1 MEEIQP
7 ESDRKSKTEEEAKE
21 KLAIDNDRHSSG
33 SSNGEV
39 RFKLDVYA
47 PEFVPKSRFQM
58 PISTYYYPSFPYL
71 GDMAGSNW
79 FFVGEQE
86 PAAAAAAAAYFIPT
100 PNPNFSIPNLFP
112 KNVLTHD
119 LRLKIIKQVEYMFSD
134 MSLIANES
142 LSKQISKDP
151 QGYVPISFIASTK
164 KIKSLITNNYL
175 LAKALRSSSKLV
187 VSDDGKKVKRKHP
200 FTDKDR
206 EEVRSRTVVVENLP
220 EDHSHQNIDKIF
232 NVVGSV
238 KNIRICH
245 PQESRS
251 SRSKSEFCMSN
262 VLHALVEFESTE
274 IAENAVEKLNDERNG
289 NKGLHVWLLLRLSSK
304 SALKIR
310 KSEFDSILDKDI
322 SPHTEQSES
331 FFHSNNA
338 GAIENKGEDNGR
350 VGSKKRRGK
359 RGKGRGRGGRG
370 KTAVNMKQTSNGPR
384 IPDGTK
390 GFTMGRGKP
399 LMSSHSE

>member
-1 MEEIQP
+1 MEEIQSD
-7 ESDRKSKTEEEAKE
+7 SDRKSKTEEEAKE
-21 KLAIDNDRHSSG
+21 KLVIS
-33 SSNGEV
+33 
-39 RFKLDVYA
+39 KLDVCA

-71 GDMAGSNW
+71 GDMAGSDW

-86 PAAAAAAAAYFIPT
+86 PAAAAYFIPT
-100 PNPNFSIPNLFP
+100 PNFSIPNLFP

-200 FTDKDR
+200 FTEKDR

-232 NVVGSV
+232 NHLLMVLELEYSV

-262 VLHALVEFESTE
+262 MLHALVEFESTE

-322 SPHTEQSES
+322 LPHTEQSES
-331 FFHSNNA
+331 FFHSNNI
-338 GAIENKGEDNGR
+338 GSIEDKGEDNGR

-359 RGKGRGRGGRG
+359 RGKGRGRGVRG
-370 KTAVNMKQTSNGPR
+370 KTAANMKQTSNGPR

>member
-1 MEEIQP
+1 
-7 ESDRKSKTEEEAKE
+7 D
-21 KLAIDNDRHSSG
+21 
-33 SSNGEV
+33 
-39 RFKLDVYA
+39 
-47 PEFVPKSRFQM
+47 
-58 PISTYYYPSFPYL
+58 
-71 GDMAGSNW
+71 W

-86 PAAAAAAAAYFIPT
+86 PAAAAAYFI
-100 PNPNFSIPNLFP
+100 PNPNFSIP
-112 KNVLTHD
+112 KNVLSHD

-151 QGYVPISFIASTK
+151 HGYVPISFIASTK

-175 LAKALRSSSKLV
+175 LAKALGSSSKLV

-251 SRSKSEFCMSN
+251 SRSKTEFCMSN
-262 VLHALVEFESTE
+262 MLHALVEFESTE
-274 IAENAVEKLNDERNG
+274 LAEKAVEKFNDERNG
-289 NKGLHVWLLLRLSSK
+289 NKGLQVWLLLRLSSK
-304 SALKIR
+304 SVLKIR
-310 KSEFDSILDKDI
+310 KSEFDSILNKDNL
-322 SPHTEQSES
+322 PHTEESES
-331 FFHSNNA
+331 FFHSNNVESL
-338 GAIENKGEDNGR
+338 ENKGEDNGR

-370 KTAVNMKQTSNGPR
+370 MTAANMKQTSNGPR

-390 GFTMGRGKP
+390 GFTMGQGKP